1 MNVERCC
8 GGRRS
13 PASTALRLVMS
24 KFIAFGENASG
35 PEVFTGEQ
43 APPLTAEEEKYQ
55 KQILGECDVIS
66 AEEGDRILQQLDPD
80 VPFQNRLQFCE
91 ALAAIAVVHHE
102 DMDRKGHKGRP
113 VRKLLAAVLEP
124 SKCAWYFNNCA
135 HRCSVQLSNSAL
147 LASGTTSNE
156 ALHNE
161 LKQAFRQ
168 TTRMHQATLATKLAV
183 INLGK
188 LIVHVVAYLRHTT
201 RQMKPGLIKA
211 RVLAKEAF
219 SEEAWLQICERR
231 SDFRPVSKFVSKL
244 MRWRSGNVN
253 RVKTWLLEKQEPAVE
268 RRKRK
273 RTVFTLAR
281 RDSSGP
287 SSLVQ

>member
-1 MNVERCC
+1 MNVEKCC
-8 GGRRS
+8 GGRRT

-24 KFIAFGENASG
+24 KFIAFSENASG
-35 PEVFTGEQ
+35 FEVFTGEE
-43 APPLTAEEEKYQ
+43 ALPLTAEEEKYRS
-55 KQILGECDVIS
+55 QILGECNVIS
-66 AEEGDRILQQLDPD
+66 CEEGGRILKQLDPD
-80 VPFQNRLQFCE
+80 VPFQDRLQFCE
-91 ALAAIAVVHHE
+91 ALAAIAVFHYE

-113 VRKLLAAVLEP
+113 VRKLLAAALEP
-124 SKCAWYFNNCA
+124 SKCAWYFNNRA
-135 HRCSVQLSNSAL
+135 HRGSVQFGNSAL

-201 RQMKPGLIKA
+201 RQMKPGLVKA
-211 RVLAKEAF
+211 RVLAKEVF
-219 SEEAWLQICERR
+219 SEEAWLQLCERR
-231 SDFRPVSKFVSKL
+231 TDSRPVSKFVSRL
-244 MRWRSGNVN
+244 MKWRSCNVN
-253 RVKTWLLEKQEPAVE
+253 RVRTWLLKKQVPSVE
-268 RRKRK
+268 RRKKK